1 MSVTA
6 SGVKLGDGWSG
17 KGGFPGFGVG
27 KEESLKGKD
36 VKIVFVPYFYHGNRG
51 GRGHMRV
58 GFQKL

>member
-1 MSVTA
+1 MTA

-17 KGGFPGFGVG
+17 QARFRGLEVG

-36 VKIVFVPYFYHGNRG
+36 VKIVFVPYFYRGNRG

-58 GFQKL
+58 GF